1 MKYKSAMA
9 YFSFNVLRKITNQIG
24 GAAMFSFLSKD
35 SRLQFYKHRHL
46 LHAKLCLII
55 IMVTVNSTKA
65 VITIN
70 LYSANLLSTYSD
82 LLFSHIILLNKSKS
96 DQPNIGSQGS
106 DT

>member
-70 LYSANLLSTYSD
+70 LYSANLLSAYS
-82 LLFSHIILLNKSKS
+82 LLQNIIKTAKIN
-96 DQPNIGSQGS
+96 
-106 DT
+106 